1 MALSLS
7 AAFGNRDGADFGRRS
22 DGRTGSGQGAMPMPA
37 AARTI
42 YAYANAARTI
52 YAYANVLWARLC
64 LCRKLKSGP
73 AAVSLGL
80 YSRTNSGGPLLFC
93 LHLKKVTSKQL
104 MNTGTRK

>member
-1 MALSLS
+1 
-7 AAFGNRDGADFGRRS
+7 
-22 DGRTGSGQGAMPMPA
+22 MPA

-73 AAVSLGL
+73 IALCAQDRSCHAAGHI
-80 YSRTNSGGPLLFC
+80 SRQ
-93 LHLKKVTSKQL
+93 VTGDAHHQQQELSSPR
-104 MNTGTRK
+104 G

>member
-73 AAVSLGL
+73 KSPCQGAAVVLPF
-80 YSRTNSGGPLLFC
+80 GGSML
-93 LHLKKVTSKQL
+93 
-104 MNTGTRK
+104 